1 MSGIETKQ
9 SNETPREKLRRETNE
24 TLNWLKDKVKLN
36 NDPWIT
42 KQPTLENWA
51 AVFGYKYMWWKWE
64 IVTRKE
70 NNNKYSVRIKKWVN
84 LPNWKE
90 WRQTQ
95 KNGNNETFNF
105 NANDKNVLYLIMC
118 ISTFPS

>member
-51 AVFGYKYMWWKWE
+51 AVFGYKYIWWKWE

-70 NNNKYSVRIKKWVN
+70 SNGKYSVRIKKWVK

-90 WRQTQ
+90 WWQNQ
-95 KNGNNETFNF
+95 K
-105 NANDKNVLYLIMC
+105 KHLIVNC
-118 ISTFPS
+118 E